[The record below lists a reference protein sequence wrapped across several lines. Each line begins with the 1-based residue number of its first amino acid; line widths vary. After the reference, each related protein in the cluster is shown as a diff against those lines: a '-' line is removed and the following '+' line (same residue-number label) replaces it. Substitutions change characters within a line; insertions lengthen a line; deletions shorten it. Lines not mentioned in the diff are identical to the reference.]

1 MENSNSSKRP
11 PMFTN
16 HALLMLILPLII
28 EQFLAVAVGMADTAM
43 VTGVGEAAVSAVSLV
58 DSINTLLIQLFSA
71 MSAGGSIIAA
81 QYVGN
86 RDEKNACSAAKQ
98 LFLSIFAIAFIVS
111 MAAVWLNKPILRS
124 VFGNLDPAI
133 MEKAEAY
140 FVISAVSYPF
150 LALYNSG
157 AGLMRAMGK
166 TQNTMFISLLMNVI
180 NIGGNYFLINAGH
193 PVSWTFFGGTAVS
206 FNISFWCAGA
216 GLGVAGAAW
225 ASLFSR
231 AAAALIIIKMLGNHA
246 LPIHLCRPLKLRFDF
261 SMVKRIL
268 FIGLPNGLENSL
280 FQVGKLIIASLIAT
294 FSTSVIAANSISG
307 SISGLVNLPGNAIGL
322 ATVTV
327 IGQCMGAGELKQAK
341 KYARKLM
348 LLMLVGI
355 IPTNLILYLYTPVF
369 VGLFRLSAEGTAVA
383 VELLKQYA
391 VFSVAFWMPSFGMP
405 NILRAAGD
413 VRFTMS
419 VSIFSMLIC
428 RLAFSYL
435 FVLVLHMDL
444 IGVWLAMYCD
454 WIVRGACFII
464 RYLSGKW
471 QRHKII

>member
-1 MENSNSSKRP
+1 MDDSSTLKQR

-16 HALLMLILPLII
+16 RALFMLILPLVI

-81 QYVGN
+81 QYIGN
-86 RDEKNACSAAKQ
+86 RDGKNACSAAKQ

-111 MAAVWLNKPILRS
+111 MAAVWFNKPILRG

-140 FVISAVSYPF
+140 FLISALSYPF

-166 TQNTMFISLLMNVI
+166 TQYTMFISLLMNVI

-193 PVSWTFFGGTAVS
+193 QVSWTFFGGTALEFGV
-206 FNISFWCAGA
+206 SFWCAGA

-225 ASLFSR
+225 ASLLSR
-231 AAAALIIIKMLGNHA
+231 ASAALIIVKMLANHA
-246 LPIHLCRPLKLRFDF
+246 LPIHLSRPFRFRFDF
-261 SMVKRIL
+261 PMIKRIL

-294 FSTSVIAANSISG
+294 FSTSVIAANSISN
-307 SISGLVNLPGNAIGL
+307 SISGFVNLPGSAIGL

-341 KYARKLM
+341 KYAGRLM
-348 LLMLVGI
+348 LLMVAGI
-355 IPTNLILYLYTPVF
+355 LPTNLILYLFTPSF
-369 VGLFRLSAEGTAVA
+369 VGLFKLSAEGTAVA

-391 VFSVAFWMPSFGMP
+391 VFSVAFWMPSFGLP
-405 NILRAAGD
+405 NVLRAAGD

-419 VSIFSMLIC
+419 VSILSMLIC

-444 IGVWLAMYCD
+444 VGVWLAMYCD
-454 WIVRGACFII
+454 WIVRSLCFAI
-464 RYLSGKW
+464 RYYSGKW
-471 QRHKII
+471 QRHRII